1 MNYGPPQPRIP
12 EFGWPEQR
20 EVTALWGDTN
30 TEPVVSVISHVY
42 NQREYIDEALAG
54 MLMQKT
60 SFPFEI
66 IIRDDAS
73 SDGTAEVIRRYAEMY
88 PDIVCPVY
96 EKENTYKKGIKPISV
111 TFSMT
116 RGRYIAFCEGDDRW
130 LDEAK
135 LQIQHDF
142 LESDRAY
149 GAVHGNYYNLIRG
162 LRGWKASVAVKR
174 PEQMIFRE
182 GNIYKSLLAVNAIQT
197 CTFMCRRDLM
207 SDFRGAGLD
216 VDSYPIG
223 DWPLYLYIAHESKIG
238 FIEQPMSVY
247 RKTPGS
253 ITNSGYPAAIARAFG
268 AIRMI
273 GDFCD
278 YFGTDRETR
287 QYAEA
292 AQYRSVLWLALRS
305 RDSGHFEEAWNW
317 LKKHNPEYS
326 AKARAKLLR
335 LADKLAAVRVLIL
348 AASDLLEKA
357 RIILLYRRFPSR
369 S

>member
-1 MNYGPPQPRIP
+1 
-12 EFGWPEQR
+12 
-20 EVTALWGDTN
+20 
-30 TEPVVSVISHVY
+30 
-42 NQREYIDEALAG
+42 
-54 MLMQKT
+54 
-60 SFPFEI
+60 
-66 IIRDDAS
+66 
-73 SDGTAEVIRRYAEMY
+73 
-88 PDIVCPVY
+88 
-96 EKENTYKKGIKPISV
+96 
-111 TFSMT
+111 
-116 RGRYIAFCEGDDRW
+116 
-130 LDEAK
+130 
-135 LQIQHDF
+135 
-142 LESDRAY
+142 
-149 GAVHGNYYNLIRG
+149 
-162 LRGWKASVAVKR
+162 
-174 PEQMIFRE
+174 
-182 GNIYKSLLAVNAIQT
+182 
-197 CTFMCRRDLM
+197 M